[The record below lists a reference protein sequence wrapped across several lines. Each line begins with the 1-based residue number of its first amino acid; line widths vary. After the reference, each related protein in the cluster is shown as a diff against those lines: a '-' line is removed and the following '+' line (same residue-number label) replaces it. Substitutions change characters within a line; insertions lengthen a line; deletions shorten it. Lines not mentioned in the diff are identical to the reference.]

1 MSTKKVLLN
10 TDQAPAAIGPYNQAV
25 KVERTLYVSGQ
36 IPLIP
41 ESMELISTGVADE
54 AHQVL
59 KNIGAILTHAG
70 YEFQDVVKASIL
82 LSNMDYFNTVNEV
95 YAEYFNENQ
104 PARECVA
111 VRTLP
116 KEVNVEISAL
126 PGKHEKHPLSAVQTL
141 YRSINFPVRKF

>member
-1 MSTKKVLLN
+1 MSRKKVILN

-25 KVERTLYVSGQ
+25 KVDHTLYVSGQ

-59 KNIGAILTHAG
+59 KNIGAILAHAG
-70 YEFQDVVKASIL
+70 YEFQDVVKTSIF
-82 LSNMDYFNTVNEV
+82 LSSMDYFSTVNEV
-95 YAEYFNENQ
+95 YAEYFKENQ

-116 KEVNVEISAL
+116 KEVNVEISVIAW
-126 PGKHEKHPLSAVQTL
+126 KA
-141 YRSINFPVRKF
+141 